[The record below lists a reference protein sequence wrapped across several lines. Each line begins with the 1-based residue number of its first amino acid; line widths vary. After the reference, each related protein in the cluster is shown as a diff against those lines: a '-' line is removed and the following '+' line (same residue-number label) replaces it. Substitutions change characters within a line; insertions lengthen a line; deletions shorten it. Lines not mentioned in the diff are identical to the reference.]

1 MVRIGPKRHRVE
13 LQSVSCTPDNM
24 GGQTDVWTTEAKV
37 AASIWPNTAA
47 EMIRAGSLTMIGTSK
62 IRIRHYPGIL
72 ASWRVKF
79 GTRYYSII
87 SIVDFEERGREI
99 ELLCREIIA

>member
-1 MVRIGPKRHRVE
+1 MRIGPKRHLVE

-24 GGQTDVWTTEAKV
+24 GGQTDVWTTEATV
-37 AASIWPNTAA
+37 HASIWPMTAA
-47 EMIRAGSLTMIGTSK
+47 EVIRAGSLTMVGTSK
-62 IRIRHYPGIL
+62 IRIRHYPGVR

-99 ELLCREIIA
+99 ELLCREIIV